1 MALPNYLEN
10 IKSSGIYRFVFDKSA
25 TPAGV
30 VTPKRLIIGYSERGP
45 FNTPVFVDS
54 VSEFKKLFGDTNKK
68 LERYGDF
75 FHRSCLQAL
84 ATEPIYALNIKNFNG
99 EKVEGLSFDATG
111 ISDKGE
117 YQVTDIYDKSR
128 FWYLEPKN
136 LKKDGGKNL
145 YIAATDSSNCS
156 NTIFIKGFIPK
167 GYNITFKEWFS
178 TVMNGQELPAYL
190 EGHESEKL
198 QDYFVK
204 IYVFAGDIN
213 KDLAAT
219 DFYKKYFKVEGD
231 DVYAETTVK
240 NAFGEDCDALD
251 LFAANSK
258 SNLVGA
264 YSGIM
269 LPDFVT
275 SNNQALSVV
284 DIFNSDNSK
293 HKMMMFQDTDM
304 LYDDE
309 STFENLKVP
318 GNGLYD
324 TENGPKAF
332 YLKGYTY
339 ELDRPSNTSS
349 EEAKL
354 EWQNNILDALKG
366 IEETYNRQD
375 RNITAEVKL
384 GGTYYEYGEE
394 DKVDFTAVMAALGA
408 LLQSFPNGQLYV
420 KDREGVYNPLNT
432 GSAAAAGDV
441 LFRKTSNGWE
451 LVPLFKHNADGSA
464 YEPLD
469 ENDQGSVYSAVAG
482 VLGADWRT
490 DYVLYNVSKEMVTEV
505 IGYKGLRVALTDR
518 TSIDYRYL
526 IDTFETYITKQA
538 KSIFSNICKE
548 KENALAILNFP
559 SANVIKSH
567 THDDASQGVVTTFM
581 NKDMI
586 DFSVMTD
593 PGCEFFSLADE
604 DNGASFAAYYTPVN
618 LVNPITNVKYT
629 VPSAALVSNAF
640 IDKYISRLPYSI
652 VAGPNYGKIITAN
665 LVGPDYN
672 YSREDRDELEP
683 YGVNCLLYVPRK
695 GTYINS
701 NQTAKQNPVTA
712 LSKVHIRELVIF
724 LQDEIEKL
732 LQNYQWEFNTQT
744 LRDTIKGKA
753 DVILQTCQFNSGIYD
768 FTTQCDAKNNTQEV
782 IDNEMLILD
791 YAIEPARGAGKM
803 VQQLTIYKTG
813 GLSSTTI
820 A

>member
-111 ISDKGE
+111 INDKGE
-117 YQVTDIYDKSR
+117 YPVTDIYDKSR

-219 DFYKKYFKVEGD
+219 DFYKKYFKVEND
-231 DVYAETTVK
+231 VVYAETTVK

-366 IEETYNRQD
+366 IEETHNIQD
-375 RNITAEVKL
+375 ENITTEVKL
-384 GGTYYEYGEE
+384 GGTYYEYGKES
-394 DKVDFTAVMAALGA
+394 KVDFSPVMGVLAT
-408 LLQSFPNGQLYV
+408 LLEEFGGQLYV
-420 KDREGVYNPLNT
+420 KKEEGGYRELNV
-432 GSAAAAGDV
+432 GSTEAAGDV
-441 LFRKTSNGWE
+441 LFIKTSEGWK
-451 LVPLFKHNADGSA
+451 LVPLYKSQSEESRLTEEEEQDVYTAVGSA
-464 YEPLD
+464 
-469 ENDQGSVYSAVAG
+469 
-482 VLGADWRT
+482 LGMSDWRT
-490 DYVLYNVSKEMVTEV
+490 KYVLSNEPKEMVTEV

-567 THDDASQGVVTTFM
+567 TYRDGLQGDVVNTFM